1 MHTHT
6 HDFTLFDERIARRGS
21 VLSPLGGLTR
31 RVLRLSLATCQR
43 PPPVPPFHLPS
54 IPSRSQ
60 FACTQSI
67 SYSLSLAVGAAAVI
81 SAAFVVFGLID
92 AFVPNSFFLPCLDRR
107 RGHAQ
112 TAAADLHAGQL
123 PVEGQVPEP
132 VRALLSKA
140 AVPAHAQRMSSLL
153 AADKEFAF
161 CRESKGGR
169 AYNGGRGACREAG
182 ERVRGGSD
190 GMHGARLKAWG
201 LRARA
206 ERT

>member
-1 MHTHT
+1 
-6 HDFTLFDERIARRGS
+6 
-21 VLSPLGGLTR
+21 
-31 RVLRLSLATCQR
+31 
-43 PPPVPPFHLPS
+43 
-54 IPSRSQ
+54 
-60 FACTQSI
+60 
-67 SYSLSLAVGAAAVI
+67 
-81 SAAFVVFGLID
+81 
-92 AFVPNSFFLPCLDRR
+92 
-107 RGHAQ
+107 
-112 TAAADLHAGQL
+112 
-123 PVEGQVPEP
+123 VPEP